1 MGGLLVGLRRWLSRK
16 FPQLL
21 ESFGEFL
28 SDGFVGD
35 AGHFT
40 DGGESVGFMAL
51 EAVAEV
57 EEALFLRGELVQVV
71 VEFRG
76 GVVWG

>member
-1 MGGLLVGLRRWLSRK
+1 M
-16 FPQLL
+16 
-21 ESFGEFL
+21 
-28 SDGFVGD
+28 GD

-40 DGGESVGFMAL
+40 DGGEGVGFMAL

-57 EEALFLRGELVQVV
+57 EEALFLGGELVQVV

-76 GVVWG
+76 RVGGG